1 MRVTEG
7 TITKPATSLDPSA
20 GPFLIVFDGGAI
32 GNPGKGYG
40 SFEILQHGVPVH
52 PVERR
57 EYGMQVT
64 NNVAEYRTLI
74 AALSWLAETLGERS
88 REAVVEVRGDSQLVI
103 FQVTGRWKIKKPHL
117 GALAS
122 DVRMLMMRFK
132 SVSLD
137 WHPRIMSVRR
147 LGH

>member
-1 MRVTEG
+1 MNA
-7 TITKPATSLDPSA
+7 PATMLDPA
-20 GPFLIVFDGGAI
+20 KGPFLIVFDGGAI

-40 SFEILQHGVPVH
+40 SFEILQNDAPVH

-57 EYGMQVT
+57 EYGMNVT
-64 NNVAEYRTLI
+64 NNVAEYKTLI
-74 AALSWLAETLGERS
+74 AALTWLAETLGEAS
-88 REAVVEVRGDSQLVI
+88 QQAVVDVRGDSQLVI

-117 GALAS
+117 AGLA
-122 DVRMLMMRFK
+122 DEVRMLMMRFK
-132 SVSLD
+132 SVSLS

>member
-1 MRVTEG
+1 MNAPT
-7 TITKPATSLDPSA
+7 TMLDPA
-20 GPFLIVFDGGAI
+20 KGPFLIVFDGGAI

-40 SFEILQHGVPVH
+40 SFEILQNDAPVH

-57 EYGMQVT
+57 EYGMNVT
-64 NNVAEYRTLI
+64 NNVAEYKTLI
-74 AALSWLAETLGERS
+74 AALTWLAETLGEAS
-88 REAVVEVRGDSQLVI
+88 QQAVVDVRGDSQLVI

-117 GALAS
+117 AGLA
-122 DVRMLMMRFK
+122 DEVRMLMMRFK
-132 SVSLD
+132 SVSLS

>member
-1 MRVTEG
+1 MTEP
-7 TITKPATSLDPSA
+7 TTTKPASTLDPSA
-20 GPFLIVFDGGAI
+20 GSFLIVFDGGAI

-40 SFEILQHGVPVH
+40 SFEILQNDVPVH

-57 EYGMQVT
+57 DYGNQVT

-74 AALSWLAETLGERS
+74 AALTWLAETLGDRS
-88 REAVVEVRGDSQLVI
+88 REAVVDVRGDSQLVI

-117 GALAS
+117 AALAS
-122 DVRMLMMRFK
+122 DVRMLTMRFQ
-132 SVSLD
+132 SVSLN
-137 WHPRIMSVRR
+137 WHPRIMSVMR

>member
-1 MRVTEG
+1 M
-7 TITKPATSLDPSA
+7 
-20 GPFLIVFDGGAI
+20 IVFDGGAI

-40 SFEILQHGVPVH
+40 SFEILQNGVPVH

-57 EYGMQVT
+57 EYGVNVT

-74 AALSWLAETLGERS
+74 AALTWLAETLGDAS
-88 REAVVEVRGDSQLVI
+88 RQAVVDVRGDSQLVI

-117 GALAS
+117 AALAEE
-122 DVRMLMMRFK
+122 VRMLMMRFK
-132 SVSLD
+132 SVSLS

>member
-1 MRVTEG
+1 MAEATNTR
-7 TITKPATSLDPSA
+7 PATSLDPSA
-20 GPFLIVFDGGAI
+20 GTFLVIFDGGAI

-40 SFEILQHGVPVH
+40 SFEILQNNVPVH

-57 EYGMQVT
+57 DYGDRVT
-64 NNVAEYRTLI
+64 NNVAEYMTLI
-74 AALSWLAETLGERS
+74 AALTWLAEALGERS
-88 REAVVEVRGDSQLVI
+88 REAVIDVRGDSQLVI

-132 SVSLD
+132 SVSLS
-137 WHPRIMSVRR
+137 WHPRIMSVMR